1 MKITVKI
8 STCVQAQKKKAKN
21 VGLGKFWSD
30 TEIGSVFEGSQS
42 LVFGGSLRLEVSN
55 FFAHGSRGLVIVV
68 FHLRSFFKSRVF
80 QSSWVNTAYQIEV
93 ESLMGF
99 H

>member
-1 MKITVKI
+1 MRA
-8 STCVQAQKKKAKN
+8 SQKKKKTKN

-30 TEIGSVFEGSQS
+30 IEIGSVFEGSQS
-42 LVFGGSLRLEVSN
+42 LLFGGFLRLEVSS

-68 FHLRSFFKSRVF
+68 FPLRLFFKSRVF
-80 QSSWVNTAYQIEV
+80 QSLWVNTAYQIEV